1 VSAEP
6 VDFLGNYLRS
16 VSHLATR
23 PGETP
28 RSSIAI
34 SRESGAG
41 ALTVAMLVAEK
52 LNVEFPGDPPCSWT
66 VLDQNLVSKIL
77 EDHNLSKRIEEFMP
91 ENMRF
96 PLTESLEFLLGLHPR
111 SGLLR
116 QYAKDTIRKLAI
128 IGNVVLIGRGAA
140 VITAGLPYVLRVRL
154 VAPFDCR
161 VQNFA
166 RSHGITEEK
175 AVRIVRANDA
185 AHRRFV
191 RAYLNADVTDV
202 LHYNLVINTGSNGF
216 EGAAQII
223 CAAVED
229 LVLQESRRKPT
240 APSGAENNGASGSG
254 RRSERLVR

>member
-1 VSAEP
+1 VSVES
-6 VDFLGNYLRS
+6 VDFLGNYLRT

-28 RSSIAI
+28 RPAIAI

-41 ALTVAMLVAEK
+41 ALTVATLVAEK
-52 LNVEFPGDPPCSWT
+52 LYVEFPGDPPCPWT

-91 ENMRF
+91 ENIRF
-96 PLTESLEFLLGLHPR
+96 PLSESFEFLLGLHPR

-116 QYAKDTIRKLAI
+116 EYATNTIRKLAM

-140 VITAGLPYVLRVRL
+140 VVTADLPYVLRVRL

-175 AVRIVRANDA
+175 AMQIVRANDA
-185 AHRRFV
+185 ARRRFV
-191 RAYLNADVTDV
+191 RAYLNTDVTDV
-202 LHYNLVINTGSNGF
+202 LHYNLVINTGSDGF
-216 EGAAQII
+216 QGAAQII
-223 CAAVED
+223 CAAVRD
-229 LVLQESRRKPT
+229 LVSNSNQ
-240 APSGAENNGASGSG
+240 
-254 RRSERLVR
+254 